1 MRNKLIHSILNFMS
15 FFTIFEVVNAV
26 IVFGSNYVNTGFSV
40 VREILQKLEKRPFF
54 QKVKASQ
61 EKSVKTGKKSGKS
74 RKSEGNLLTQIYFFK
89 FS

>member
-1 MRNKLIHSILNFMS
+1 MRNKLIHSTLNFMS

-40 VREILQKLEKRPFF
+40 VRESLQKLEKRPFL
-54 QKVKASQ
+54 QKVKESL
-61 EKSVKTGKKSGKS
+61 EKLVKTGKKSGKS
-74 RKSEGNLLTQIYFFK
+74 RKSEGNLLTQILFFK